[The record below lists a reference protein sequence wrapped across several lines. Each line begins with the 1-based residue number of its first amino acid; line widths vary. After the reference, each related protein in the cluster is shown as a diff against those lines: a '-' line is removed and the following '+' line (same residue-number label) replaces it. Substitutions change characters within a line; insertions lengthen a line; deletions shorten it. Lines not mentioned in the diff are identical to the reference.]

1 MYDKDYTIVRLMLET
16 VEKIFKYTSD
26 LKTTDDFENDT
37 ESFDAVMMNFIVL
50 GESVS
55 KLTDTFKVQY
65 PEIDW
70 RKIYAF
76 RNVLAHDYFGIL
88 PEEVWQIIKKH
99 LPKLKTDLTKI
110 VND

>member
-1 MYDKDYTIVRLMLET
+1 MYDKDYTIIRLMHET

-26 LKTTDDFENDT
+26 LKTAEDFENDT
-37 ESFDAVMMNFIVL
+37 ESFDAVIMNFIVL

-55 KLTDTFKVQY
+55 KLTETFKNQNT
-65 PEIDW
+65 EIDW

-110 VND
+110 LND